1 MAHTSSLFK
10 VSWIISAGSN
20 ISRVPNL
27 LRLYLTQYCILS
39 PEILTGQQEHK
50 NVQEF
55 VSISCHDA
63 FVVDQ
68 EAFKHGEWFWFL
80 LAFVCRLHSSIF
92 GPPPTKNEEICI
104 QTLNSSNIDNDI
116 HASAIVDEMDADND
130 DKDYHDTGDEE
141 KGRW

>member
-1 MAHTSSLFK
+1 MNVTCIVCTIRDLNFNWLARELHSK

-68 EAFKHGEWFWFL
+68 EAFKHGE
-80 LAFVCRLHSSIF
+80 
-92 GPPPTKNEEICI
+92 
-104 QTLNSSNIDNDI
+104 
-116 HASAIVDEMDADND
+116 
-130 DKDYHDTGDEE
+130 
-141 KGRW
+141 

>member
-1 MAHTSSLFK
+1 MDIGFRGNGPTKKASQELCVWGDSK

-63 FVVDQ
+63 FVVNQ
-68 EAFKHGEWFWFL
+68 EAFKHGE
-80 LAFVCRLHSSIF
+80 
-92 GPPPTKNEEICI
+92 
-104 QTLNSSNIDNDI
+104 
-116 HASAIVDEMDADND
+116 
-130 DKDYHDTGDEE
+130 
-141 KGRW
+141 